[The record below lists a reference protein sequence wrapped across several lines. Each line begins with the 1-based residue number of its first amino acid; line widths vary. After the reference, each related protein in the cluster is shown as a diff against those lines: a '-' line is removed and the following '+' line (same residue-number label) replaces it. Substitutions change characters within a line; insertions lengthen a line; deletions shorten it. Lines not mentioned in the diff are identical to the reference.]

1 MARHRSDGAWD
12 QRADAELIRAVR
24 HWHETNPVPDLPE
37 EYRGQASAVAEQAAA
52 EPRVGPRPP
61 DGDGLVS
68 RPALEPLGPS
78 ERFVARHVLD
88 AE

>member
-37 EYRGQASAVAEQAAA
+37 EYRGQASALAHLPMGSAERYRVRRELDEAA
-52 EPRVGPRPP
+52 E
-61 DGDGLVS
+61 
-68 RPALEPLGPS
+68 
-78 ERFVARHVLD
+78 
-88 AE
+88 